1 MFIAHALQLVEGQQY
16 LAHLVCLG
24 LAFVRLEIDPRI
36 SRPGRFEQHVAG
48 AVLSRFAEVRL
59 ADLAEIR
66 EPDTA
71 GFAAHLLEDLV
82 GVLHSSM
89 VSIVEPLF
97 KG

>member
-1 MFIAHALQLVEGQQY
+1 
-16 LAHLVCLG
+16 
-24 LAFVRLEIDPRI
+24 
-36 SRPGRFEQHVAG
+36 
-48 AVLSRFAEVRL
+48 VRL